1 MTKLPAPPSVLN
13 DTAASRL
20 RAERNELLRTALA
33 AGSIPADFSLQLT
46 RLTDRYFQTRVA
58 EILSCSCTDTP
69 PLSSAA
75 FVVVAVGGYGQE
87 TLCPGSDLDVLVL
100 FQDNVPATTVDFC
113 QDLFLP
119 LWDLG
124 LELGHS
130 VRRMD
135 ECLRLAD
142 EDQKTFTALLSAR
155 YLTGDTAVMRRFA
168 EAFIQQAAHHDFSVL
183 ADIFDPPE
191 RTERIPV
198 RTENGVTENDPRV
211 AEFDFDLTAE
221 NLLEPN
227 LKSTPGGLR
236 DYHRLLWLAVPRLT
250 DQGRRITTSPA
261 GPFTDMDVAELHQD
275 VSFLLRTRSALH
287 LTVGR
292 KADVLHLEMQREVA
306 RLLGF
311 VNPDSGLAVEVFLGR
326 LHRAM
331 ERIRA
336 MYLTVLR
343 TLRGLNQAHSI
354 RFLDQETKQDIIL
367 AADGLALAQTP
378 APHTSSPLPGKQIMA
393 LFKAMGRTGLPL
405 SWTVRSQ
412 LAAACPHLLRDVGE
426 RFATLQE
433 LAMILAAP
441 GGRQAGRDMLAT
453 GVLVALIPELG
464 RVQDHI
470 QFDAYH
476 LRPVGAHTVEAIGFL
491 STWRNRDAGH
501 DPEQHRFRV
510 RSREAQFAA
519 EIWQHYPEPTA
530 LILGTLLH
538 DIAKGDPDHAEAG
551 AKMAAQIL
559 RRFQAPEGLV
569 GEVEFLVREHLLL
582 FKTATRRDLHD
593 EQVVA
598 GCAERIG
605 KRTHLDQLMLLS
617 MADARA
623 TGPKAWNAWNA
634 ALLRDL
640 YFKIRK
646 LFTHGPLS
654 HPQAME
660 HLEKLRITVLSGFSE
675 SEVPPELDGLLH
687 QFPLRYLLTTPAETI
702 IRHIRVVERLKRS
715 TAEEKV
721 RIPGGRGGLGLAEV
735 EVVTLPDAGC
745 HEVTFAV
752 MAQPGIFP
760 VLCGVLTLHG
770 LNVLAAEMIS
780 WPEDVVLS
788 VFKTQDPPDLLH
800 LEELAFRLKQSVKF
814 TMTGKLFLTE
824 RLAEKW
830 RSQPKSG
837 APPSALPPTVHI
849 DNESNDFSTQIEIV
863 ADDGPGCLYRI
874 AETFE
879 RLQVRIIRAKIAT
892 QADRIADSFD
902 VRDHLGQKITDTTEI
917 HAIRQALIDAL
928 SQT

>member
-1 MTKLPAPPSVLN
+1 MAKFSQPSSVRDN
-13 DTAASRL
+13 NAASRL
-20 RAERNELLRTALA
+20 RAERNELLRTAVA
-33 AGSIPADFSLQLT
+33 TGCIPENFSLRLT
-46 RLTDRYFQTRVA
+46 RLTDRYFQARVA
-58 EILSCSCTDTP
+58 EIQSCSCIGTP
-69 PLSSAA
+69 PLSGAA

-100 FQDNVPATTVDFC
+100 FQDSVPASTEDFC

-124 LELGHS
+124 LELGHG
-130 VRRMD
+130 VRGLD

-155 YLTGDTAVMRRFA
+155 YLTGDPAVMRRFA

-198 RTENGVTENDPRV
+198 RTETGATENDPRL

-261 GPFTDMDVAELHQD
+261 GPFSDMDVADLHQD
-275 VSFLLRTRSALH
+275 VTFLLRTRSALH
-287 LTVGR
+287 MTVGR
-292 KADVLHLEMQREVA
+292 KADVLHLEIQPEVA

-311 VNPDSGLAVEVFLGR
+311 VNPDAGLAVEVFLGR

-331 ERIRA
+331 GRIRA

-343 TLRGLNQAHSI
+343 TLRGLDQTRSI
-354 RFLDQETKQDIIL
+354 HFLNQETEQDIIL
-367 AADGLALAQTP
+367 AADGLALAQP
-378 APHTSSPLPGKQIMA
+378 PTSQASPSSGKQVMA
-393 LFKAMGRTGLPL
+393 LFQAMGRTGLPL
-405 SWTVRSQ
+405 SWAVRSP
-412 LAAACPHLLRDVGE
+412 LAAVCSHLLRDVGE
-426 RFATLQE
+426 RSATLQQ

-453 GVLVALIPELG
+453 GVLAALIPELG

-491 STWRNRDAGH
+491 STWRNQDAVQ
-501 DPEQHRFRV
+501 DPDRHPSQIM
-510 RSREAQFAA
+510 SREAQLASD
-519 EIWQHYPEPTA
+519 IWQRIPEPTA

-538 DIAKGDPDHAEAG
+538 DIAKGAADHAQAG
-551 AKMAAQIL
+551 ANVANQIL
-559 RRFQAPEGLV
+559 RRFQAPEELLD
-569 GEVEFLVREHLLL
+569 EVEFLVREHLLL
-582 FKTATRRDLHD
+582 FKTATRKDLHD

-605 KRTHLDQLMLLS
+605 ISTRLDHLMLLS

-654 HPQAME
+654 HPQAMQR
-660 HLEKLRITVLSGFSE
+660 LEMLRLTVLHGFSE
-675 SEVPPELDGLLH
+675 SDISPELDGLLH
-687 QFPLRYLLTTPAETI
+687 HLPLRYLLTTPAETI
-702 IRHIRVVERLKRS
+702 VRHIQIVDRLQRN
-715 TAEEKV
+715 TVAEKI

-735 EVVTLPDAGC
+735 EVVTLTDSGC

-770 LNVLAAEMIS
+770 LDVLAAEMIS
-780 WPEDVVLS
+780 WPEDVVLT

-814 TMTGKLFLTE
+814 TMTGKLFLAE
-824 RLAEKW
+824 RLTEKW
-830 RSQPKSG
+830 QSRLNSI

-849 DNESNDFSTQIEIV
+849 DNEANDFSTQIEIV
-863 ADDGPGCLYRI
+863 ADDGPGCLYQL

-879 RLQVRIIRAKIAT
+879 RLRVQIIRAKIAT
-892 QADRIADSFD
+892 QIDRIADSFD
-902 VRDHLGQKITDTTEI
+902 VRDHLGQKITDTAQI
-917 HAIRQALIDAL
+917 NAIREALLDAL
-928 SQT
+928 SQI